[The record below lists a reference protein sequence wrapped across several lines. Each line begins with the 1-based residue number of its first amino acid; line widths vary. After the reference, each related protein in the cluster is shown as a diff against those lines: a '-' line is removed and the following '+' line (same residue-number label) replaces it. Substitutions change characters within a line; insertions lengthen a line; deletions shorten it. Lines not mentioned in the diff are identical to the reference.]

1 MTHINHSFRFLR
13 ACIVHLA
20 MAEQPAEGVGSL
32 FFELAGDLR
41 LAMLAKLGKK
51 GYRLSQLAAE
61 LDATMQEAHRNMTR
75 LIESGLVSKGREGEL
90 VLTAYGRIVVSLIP
104 SYDFLYKNSEF
115 FADHSLGDL
124 PLKFVQRLGAF
135 RECETVRG
143 VMAILQRWKS
153 LYSDSGEFIKEIMA
167 QVPLD
172 LIETISSRVEK
183 GVKFSYIFAA
193 NAVVPRGRTQLL
205 QKVGWRNLISRG
217 LVERRMLS
225 DVKVMAIFN
234 EKQGCVMFPNQK
246 GEPDLNV
253 MFYGETQEFLEWCSD
268 FFDYQWKIA
277 GPFDE
282 GKLQHE
288 V

>member
-1 MTHINHSFRFLR
+1 MRVFDRFLNM
-13 ACIVHLA
+13 CLVKSMV
-20 MAEQPAEGVGSL
+20 MAEQPGEGVGSL

-41 LAMLAKLGKK
+41 LSMLAKLGEKD
-51 GYRLSQLAAE
+51 YRLSQLASE

-90 VLTAYGRIVVSLIP
+90 VLTSYGRTVVSLVP
-104 SYDFLYKNSEF
+104 SYDFLYKNREF

-124 PLKFVQRLGAF
+124 PIKFVQRLGAF
-135 RECETVRG
+135 RECEMVRG
-143 VMAILQRWKS
+143 VMAILQRWKM
-153 LYSDSGEFIKEIMA
+153 LYNSSDAFIKEVMA

-172 LIETISSRVEK
+172 LIETISARVDN
-183 GVKFSYIFAA
+183 GVKFSYIFSA
-193 NAVVPRGRTQLL
+193 NAVVPKGRTQLL
-205 QKVGWRNLISRG
+205 QKVGWRNFISKG
-217 LVERRMLS
+217 LVERRMLA

-253 MFYGETQEFLEWCSD
+253 MFYGESKEFLEWCSD
-268 FFDYQWKIA
+268 LFDYQWQMA
-277 GPFDE
+277 GTFDE
-282 GKLQHE
+282 TKLKHE

>member
-1 MTHINHSFRFLR
+1 MSSSS
-13 ACIVHLA
+13 
-20 MAEQPAEGVGSL
+20 AEQPAEGVGSL

-41 LAMLAKLGKK
+41 LSMLARLNEKD
-51 GYRLSQLAAE
+51 YRLSQLASE

-90 VLTAYGRIVVSLIP
+90 VLTAYGKTVVSLVP
-104 SYDFLYKNSEF
+104 SYDFLYKNREF

-124 PLKFVQRLGAF
+124 PVKFVQRIGAF
-135 RECETVRG
+135 RGCEMVHG
-143 VMAILQRWKS
+143 VMAILQRWKN
-153 LYSDSGEFIKEIMA
+153 LYGESQQFIKEIMA

-172 LIETISSRVEK
+172 LIETVSERVDK
-183 GVKFSYIFAA
+183 GVKFSYIFAS
-193 NAVVPRGRTQLL
+193 NAVVPKGRTQLL
-205 QKVGWRNLISRG
+205 QKVGWRNFINKG
-217 LVERRMLS
+217 MVERRMLP
-225 DVKVMAIFN
+225 DVRVMTIFN

-253 MFYGETQEFLEWCSD
+253 MFYGETPEFLEWCSD
-268 FFDYQWKIA
+268 FFDHQWRLA

-282 GKLQHE
+282 GKLKRE